1 MVDFDKSAGLSE
13 GETSEHVSDLLE
25 SYRSVLEKVKP
36 SLHKVIF
43 DLDWNSRPLPDFSAP
58 GTLRLWRTWY
68 RDVRAP
74 DWPDCADPDDF
85 HNLSYDIKNEC
96 ISQHGYYD
104 IIERMRLQEKKIL
117 QHHKEVLES
126 KKTARFDSHPTP
138 AEHLEYLQKVCSEIE
153 LSKSTVEWV
162 NQINYKGLNG
172 ESYED
177 LFADAK
183 TINSFPT
190 RW

>member
-1 MVDFDKSAGLSE
+1 MC
-13 GETSEHVSDLLE
+13 
-25 SYRSVLEKVKP
+25 
-36 SLHKVIF
+36 
-43 DLDWNSRPLPDFSAP
+43 W
-58 GTLRLWRTWY
+58 
-68 RDVRAP
+68 
-74 DWPDCADPDDF
+74 
-85 HNLSYDIKNEC
+85 
-96 ISQHGYYD
+96 SQ
-104 IIERMRLQEKKIL
+104 
-117 QHHKEVLES
+117 